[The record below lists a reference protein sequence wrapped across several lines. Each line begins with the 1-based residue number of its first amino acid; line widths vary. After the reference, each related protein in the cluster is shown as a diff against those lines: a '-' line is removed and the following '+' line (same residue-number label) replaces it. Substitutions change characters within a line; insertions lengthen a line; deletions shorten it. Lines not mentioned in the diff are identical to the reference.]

1 MYDEGVINWE
11 SVLTLLLGIVIVSF
25 VVLVLYRRRRAKNR
39 KLQQEAE
46 QLEREKM
53 DEPFQTKETGKD
65 NPIT

>member
-1 MYDEGVINWE
+1 MYDEDVINWE

-53 DEPFQTKETGKD
+53 DETFQTKETGKD